1 MPYEL
6 KRRPRLVETEA
17 ADAARIGD
25 ELRESRL
32 ALGHTLQQMAASLRI
47 RRAYLEALE
56 EGRLRDLPAPAY
68 AVGFVR
74 SYADAL
80 GLDPDDMVRRFRE
93 ASGRAAAAPKL
104 VFPEPAAERAV
115 PTGALAAMG
124 AVFAVCGYVA
134 WFNWSNGGGRIV
146 DAVPPV
152 PPRLEQAAEL
162 GRAQLPGRE
171 ALIARSDAPAT
182 RDAEAGALP
191 LAALPPPG
199 GLPPLPPP
207 GANTSAQAATMS
219 AAGAAPV
226 QARPPAEPVA
236 TPPVEA
242 PPPAEA
248 APAAPPV
255 VAIPGVPEGTR
266 VVLRARAGDPEGAW
280 VQVRDPRSGRVL
292 VNRVLRS
299 GEIWAVPAREGLLLD
314 TGRAQGLEIL
324 VDGQPQPVLE
334 GLTGV
339 RRNIA
344 LAPDG
349 LAQPL
354 VPPTAAAA
362 RN

>member
-1 MPYEL
+1 L
-6 KRRPRLVETEA
+6 KRRSRLVETEA

-25 ELRESRL
+25 ELRGSRL
-32 ALGHTLQQMAASLRI
+32 ALGYTVQQMATTLRI
-47 RRAYLEALE
+47 GRTYLEALE

-68 AVGFVR
+68 AIGFVR
-74 SYADAL
+74 SYATAL
-80 GLDPDDMVRRFRE
+80 GLDAVDMVRRFRE
-93 ASGRAAAAPKL
+93 GSGRAAPAPDL
-104 VFPEPAAERAV
+104 VFPEPVAERSM
-115 PTGALAAMG
+115 PTSTLVTFGAMV
-124 AVFAVCGYVA
+124 AVFGYVA
-134 WFNWSNGGGRIV
+134 WFNWSGDGGRIV

-152 PPRLEQAAEL
+152 PQRLEQAAEQ

-171 ALIARSDAPAT
+171 VLLARTGSPG
-182 RDAEAGALP
+182 AEAGALP

-199 GLPPLPPP
+199 GLPPLPAP

-226 QARPPAEPVA
+226 QAPAPVEPVA
-236 TPPVEA
+236 TPPAEAPAPAEA
-242 PPPAEA
+242 PPP
-248 APAAPPV
+248 APPV

-292 VNRVLRS
+292 VNRVLRG
-299 GEIWAVPAREGLLLD
+299 GEVWPVPLRDGLILD

-324 VDGQPQPVLE
+324 VDGLPQPVLE

-339 RRNIA
+339 RRNIG
-344 LAPDG
+344 LAPDA
-349 LAQPL
+349 LAQRL